1 MISSSL
7 GAAHVTAAMAA
18 LALGFVVLVA
28 HKGTDIHRLFGVGF
42 VLAMIVLNATALAI
56 FRLTGQFNPF
66 HALALMSLATTVW
79 GVLIVL
85 RRRENWVVSH
95 LRMMFFSYLGLLAAA
110 TAEGVLRFGLLRPVI
125 SSPLGPS
132 GIIGA
137 GLLIAVAFAAAGALI
152 VPRLQKSALAELA
165 DR

>member
-7 GAAHVTAAMAA
+7 GAAHVTAAVAA
-18 LALGFVVLVA
+18 LGLGFVVFVVR
-28 HKGTDIHRLFGVGF
+28 KGTDAHRLFGLGF

-56 FRLTGQFNPF
+56 YRLTGQFNPF
-66 HALALMSLATTVW
+66 HGLALMSLATTVW

-85 RRRENWVVSH
+85 RRRENWMASH

-110 TAEGVLRFGLLRPVI
+110 TAEAVLRLGLLRPLVG
-125 SSPLGPS
+125 GPS
-132 GIIGA
+132 GV
-137 GLLIAVAFAAAGALI
+137 IAVGVAIAIAFAAAGALL
-152 VPRLQKSALAELA
+152 VPRLQRSAIA